1 MIREQILKEWFIYSA
16 KTGPYINRKANLGK
30 EYSLASQD
38 VWSNSGNPWKSTQSF
53 QKWVDTVNTQ
63 NIDHR
68 YCHHSELECKTKGFH

>member
-53 QKWVDTVNTQ
+53 QG
-63 NIDHR
+63 
-68 YCHHSELECKTKGFH
+68 SE